1 MHDWIR
7 TLQGLGHTP
16 AVLVTVVGTKGSAP
30 REAGTRMVVTATG
43 FHGTIGGGHLEFR
56 AIDIARDLLAC
67 EGPTAMHRFPLGA
80 SLGQCCGG
88 LVHLL
93 FEPVVGGGAWL
104 DALVTWQ
111 RARTPAALVSPVRGA
126 VGRDRLAATAD
137 EVSGSLGGPRLDAEG
152 LARARTALAVG
163 AMPHLARIGG
173 AEGTGIECFIDV
185 LRPPA
190 FDVVLFGAGH
200 VGRALVNAL
209 AAVDCR
215 ITWIDTRDGA
225 FPAQP
230 PAHVDCIATDVPEAI
245 VAGARAGAYF
255 LVMTH
260 SHALDEVLA
269 EEILRRN
276 DFAYFGLIGSQA
288 KRRQFERRMAAR
300 GMPRGRFAAM
310 TCPIGI
316 AGIDGKEPE
325 VIAIAVAAELL
336 QVRSRRSAAAAVPEG
351 RRA

>member
-1 MHDWIR
+1 MNDWVR
-7 TLQGLGHTP
+7 TLQGLEQTP

-30 REAGTRMVVTATG
+30 REAGTRMVVTSIG
-43 FHGTIGGGHLEFR
+43 YHGTIGGGHLEFR
-56 AIDIARDLLAC
+56 AIDIARDLLAR
-67 EGPTAMHRFPLGA
+67 EGPAALHRFPLGA

-104 DALVTWQ
+104 DALATWQ
-111 RARTPAALVSPVRGA
+111 RAGTPVALVSPVRGA
-126 VGRDRLAATAD
+126 VGHDRLAATAD
-137 EVSGSLGGPRLDAEG
+137 EASGSLGGPQLDAEA
-152 LARARTALAVG
+152 LARARTALVTG
-163 AMPHLARIGG
+163 ALPHLARLGG
-173 AEGTGIECFIDV
+173 AEGIGIDCFIDV

-215 ITWIDTRDGA
+215 ITWIDTRDDA
-225 FPAQP
+225 FPGES
-230 PAHVDCIATDVPEAI
+230 PAHVACIATDVPEAI
-245 VAGARAGAYF
+245 VAGARAGAHF

-260 SHALDEVLA
+260 SHALDEALA
-269 EEILRRN
+269 EQILRRN

-300 GMPRGRFAAM
+300 GMPRDRFAAM

>member
-1 MHDWIR
+1 MEDWIR

-30 REAGTRMVVTATG
+30 REAGTRMVVTTTG
-43 FHGTIGGGHLEFR
+43 FHGTIGGGQLEFR
-56 AIDIARDLLAC
+56 AIDISRDLLAR
-67 EGPTAMHRFPLGA
+67 EGPTALHRFPLGA

-93 FEPVVGGGAWL
+93 FEPVDGASDWL
-104 DALVTWQ
+104 DALVAWQ

-126 VGRDRLAATAD
+126 VGHDRLAATAGA
-137 EVSGSLGGPRLDAEG
+137 VSGSLGRPQLDAEA
-152 LARARTALAVG
+152 LAQARAALATG
-163 AMPHLARIGG
+163 ALPHLARLGG
-173 AEGTGIECFIDV
+173 AEGLGIECFIDV

-215 ITWIDTRDGA
+215 ITWIDTRDDA
-225 FPAQP
+225 FPHEP
-230 PAHVDCIATDVPEAI
+230 PAHVACIATDVPEAI
-245 VAGARAGAYF
+245 ITEASAGAYF

-260 SHALDEVLA
+260 SHALDETLA
-269 EEILRRN
+269 EQILRRD

-300 GMPRGRFAAM
+300 GMPRDRFAAM

-316 AGIDGKEPE
+316 AGIHGKEPE